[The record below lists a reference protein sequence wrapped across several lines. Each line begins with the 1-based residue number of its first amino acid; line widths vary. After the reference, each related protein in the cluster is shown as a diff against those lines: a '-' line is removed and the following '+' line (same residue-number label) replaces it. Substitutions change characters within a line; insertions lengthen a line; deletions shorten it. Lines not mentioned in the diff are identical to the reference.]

1 MNKLNVGRLVPNTEA
16 QIIDVNTKRPV
27 GVNQRGELLV
37 RGPQVMLGYLK
48 NDEANA
54 QAFAPD
60 MHDEHRFFKSG
71 DIASFDQDGTLCMQT
86 CANNTGY
93 ITLHDRVKDI
103 IKYNGYQ
110 VAASEIETIVN
121 SLPFVLESAVVAK
134 VVKDDVSHNELPWA
148 CIVMRPDK
156 TSLSEKEL
164 TKQVLDTVN
173 SRVSG
178 YKKLRGVSWTDQL
191 PKKYVHTWLL
201 TTVSTSGK
209 VLKRELR
216 KQLSVTDS

>member
-1 MNKLNVGRLVPNTEA
+1 MTETSPIISLQTQQDLGLNKLNVGRLVPNTEA

-48 NDEANA
+48 NDEANS

-71 DIASFDQDGTLCMQT
+71 DIASFDQD
-86 CANNTGY
+86 GY

-191 PKKYVHTWLL
+191 PKN
-201 TTVSTSGK
+201 TSGK

-216 KQLSVTDS
+216 KRLSVTDS